1 MVKLM
6 AFGTTI
12 LEQQMRSFQGLRAS
26 FSSALRASL
35 VSAEIKRMGAGL
47 GISNLL
53 PATDIFRS

>member
-35 VSAEIKRMGAGL
+35 VSAEIKRMGGL

-53 PATDIFRS
+53 PATNIFPIS